1 MHRTESL
8 SRYMHRQYSGCVQV
22 VRASR
27 RIGDKSTKRWSSNFY
42 KKGRIAAAYGH
53 FSHVRQVAPICTPS
67 RCSMAHPRP
76 QPIRH
81 VDRFSGFCKAH
92 DRDRQTDRSRHR
104 QYLQSIRPNYGRPI
118 EQGRPLYFCP
128 VVSSIFF
135 FFFLLSNRKSHS
147 NRK

>member
-1 MHRTESL
+1 MHADNTRGVCKLFGRHVVLATKAQ
-8 SRYMHRQYSGCVQV
+8 RDGQV
-22 VRASR
+22 
-27 RIGDKSTKRWSSNFY
+27 ILQ
-42 KKGRIAAAYGH
+42 KGRIAAAYGR

-67 RCSMAHPRP
+67 RCSMAHPCP

-104 QYLQSIRPNYGRPI
+104 QSIQSTRPNYGRPI
-118 EQGRPLYFCP
+118 KQGRPLYFCP